1 MEQLDDDGRN
11 ILNSHVIIKA
21 PALLPR
27 KKKKASFYFLTLTG
41 WNNADYRN
49 INDNSIPATW
59 PAVVTSASLP
69 RNTSCPF
76 SLFFLKTSSRSSNT
90 TATTEIEGGGG
101 GYRSYML
108 RLVHIMIMIIV
119 RAAGGVVEKKRL

>member
-1 MEQLDDDGRN
+1 MLCFRN
-11 ILNSHVIIKA
+11 LMPASLYMDSFYLHAREAFPFCSFYRA

-69 RNTSCPF
+69 RNTVT
-76 SLFFLKTSSRSSNT
+76 LFYFIL
-90 TATTEIEGGGG
+90 
-101 GYRSYML
+101 
-108 RLVHIMIMIIV
+108 
-119 RAAGGVVEKKRL
+119 